1 MTYQSQTYL
10 QNIGLRLDDHLLEIQ
25 DENLAEEDHRELLKA
40 PQSLFVSKSK
50 DVIVSLHR
58 ITSRGRQKIEKIINV
73 CWLVCLP
80 INSCMKSVRV
90 VVSEQ

>member
-10 QNIGLRLDDHLLEIQ
+10 QNIGLRLEDHLLEMQ

-40 PQSLFVSKSK
+40 PHSLFVSKSK

-58 ITSRGRQKIEKIINV
+58 ITSTGRQKSEKNNKRSF
-73 CWLVCLP
+73 VCLP
-80 INSCMKSVRV
+80 INSCKKSVHV